1 MATVNQ
7 QPITNYDVE
16 QRALFLEF
24 ATNIK
29 ITDQNRE
36 RIYEDALQLIID
48 DKLRLAE
55 VKTMF
60 PEVEAAVMPQ
70 VRDFMNQNFG
80 AGGKSGSVVLRDA
93 GIDPM
98 TAQQKYVSDIA
109 WSNYISERFSEKFSN
124 VETLIDDEIERI
136 KLNASKPQLKLSE
149 IVLVPGQSRSLE
161 ATQALAGEMVAAI
174 QNGSEFCRDSPPIL
188 HCGKCLARRQYWL
201 GYDRKASPHLSRS
214 TCRPWQWRC
223 NCTHSSRR
231 GRVCS
236 AA

>member
-1 MATVNQ
+1 MKANMKILTKFLIAATVLWSTAAFAQIGIVATVNQ

-55 VKTMF
+55 VKTLF

-98 TAQQKYVSDIA
+98 TVQQLS
-109 WSNYISERFSEKFSN
+109 
-124 VETLIDDEIERI
+124 LIHI
-136 KLNASKPQLKLSE
+136 
-149 IVLVPGQSRSLE
+149 
-161 ATQALAGEMVAAI
+161 
-174 QNGSEFCRDSPPIL
+174 
-188 HCGKCLARRQYWL
+188 
-201 GYDRKASPHLSRS
+201 
-214 TCRPWQWRC
+214 
-223 NCTHSSRR
+223 
-231 GRVCS
+231 
-236 AA
+236 

>member
-1 MATVNQ
+1 MKRDSWNMKAHMNILTRFLMAASVLWSTSLFAQIGIVATVNQ

-16 QRALFLEF
+16 QRALFLEY

-80 AGGKSGSVVLRDA
+80 SEGKSGSVVLQDA

-98 TAQQKYVSDIA
+98 TVRQMIA
-109 WSNYISERFSEKFSN
+109 AKVFSM
-124 VETLIDDEIERI
+124 
-136 KLNASKPQLKLSE
+136 
-149 IVLVPGQSRSLE
+149 
-161 ATQALAGEMVAAI
+161 MV
-174 QNGSEFCRDSPPIL
+174 
-188 HCGKCLARRQYWL
+188 K
-201 GYDRKASPHLSRS
+201 
-214 TCRPWQWRC
+214 
-223 NCTHSSRR
+223 
-231 GRVCS
+231 
-236 AA
+236 